1 MKGLREIV
9 LVGALC
15 LASCDVRKDIDVET
29 KNIGDLKLKVVYE
42 CIPLG
47 YDNYRF
53 EIYDSNNALRFK
65 ETISNISLEE
75 QGVQVQFNGEESLT
89 KWRYQHTYECK

>member
-47 YDNYRF
+47 YDN
-53 EIYDSNNALRFK
+53 
-65 ETISNISLEE
+65 
-75 QGVQVQFNGEESLT
+75 
-89 KWRYQHTYECK
+89 